1 MLATPTPCVAWAC
14 STRRLR
20 RCQGCPVKARE
31 WYLKAAD
38 AGNAYAMKELA
49 AIYINALGVA
59 EITTKRLSG
68 CKKQA
73 NAGDEQALQACR
85 KIFSP

>member
-1 MLATPTPCVAWAC
+1 MGVFYFGGLGVV
-14 STRRLR
+14 
-20 RCQGCPVKARE
+20 QDYVKARE
-31 WYLKAAD
+31 WYLKAAE

-59 EITTKRLSG
+59 RDYDKAIEWLQKA
-68 CKKQA
+68 A